1 MTGMVGRFGRIFLRY
16 GCKTLLL
23 LLAVSVIAFILV
35 SLSPVDPVQQYVL
48 GAGGVSAEQR
58 AQLEEYWG
66 VNDPPVERYITWLK
80 ALVRGDFGQSLLY
93 RRPVLEII
101 GERFVNSLALMLC
114 AWLFSGLI
122 GFGLGCAMGM
132 TRDRLPDRIL
142 KKLCYILSSVP
153 TFWLGLVFLLVFS
166 VGLGWFPL
174 GFSSPI
180 GVLNREVT
188 LWQRLHHLVLPA
200 LTLSLMSFAN
210 IALHTR
216 QKLVDVLES
225 EYVLFARAR
234 GERAGTILRRHG
246 LRNIALPALTLQF
259 ASFAELFGGSVLA
272 ETVFSYPGLGS
283 AVAAQLRRAAA
294 VGHHPLF
301 HPVCLRGQSD
311 CQPAVWRG
319 GSSDPGG
326 DPMSLRCNRRT
337 RLVLFTG
344 LMLLVLLAAFL
355 AGRLIPDSAVAADF
369 TRVKEP
375 PSWSHPFGTD
385 HLGRDLLLRTL
396 KGLSTSLTIGIVASL
411 ISAIAAVLI
420 GIAAATG
427 SRAVDGFITWLIDLV
442 MGVPHTVLVILI
454 SFACGRGLKGLL
466 IGVAATHWTSLARLI
481 RGEVLQLRSQQYV
494 AVSRRLG
501 KSSGWILLHHLLPH
515 LIPQFL
521 VGLILM
527 LPHAIL
533 HEASISF
540 LGYGLPPEQPAI
552 GIILA
557 ESMKYLSAGM
567 WWPAVFPGLLLVAT
581 VLLIDRL
588 GETLRAILDPHS
600 AQE

>member
-1 MTGMVGRFGRIFLRY
+1 MS
-16 GCKTLLL
+16 LLL
-23 LLAVSVIAFILV
+23 
-35 SLSPVDPVQQYVL
+35 
-48 GAGGVSAEQR
+48 
-58 AQLEEYWG
+58 
-66 VNDPPVERYITWLK
+66 
-80 ALVRGDFGQSLLY
+80 
-93 RRPVLEII
+93 
-101 GERFVNSLALMLC
+101 
-114 AWLFSGLI
+114 
-122 GFGLGCAMGM
+122 
-132 TRDRLPDRIL
+132 
-142 KKLCYILSSVP
+142 
-153 TFWLGLVFLLVFS
+153 
-166 VGLGWFPL
+166 
-174 GFSSPI
+174 
-180 GVLNREVT
+180 
-188 LWQRLHHLVLPA
+188 
-200 LTLSLMSFAN
+200 
-210 IALHTR
+210 
-216 QKLVDVLES
+216 
-225 EYVLFARAR
+225 
-234 GERAGTILRRHG
+234 
-246 LRNIALPALTLQF
+246 
-259 ASFAELFGGSVLA
+259 
-272 ETVFSYPGLGS
+272 
-283 AVAAQLRRAAA
+283 
-294 VGHHPLF
+294 
-301 HPVCLRGQSD
+301 
-311 CQPAVWRG
+311 QPA
-319 GSSDPGG
+319 D
-326 DPMSLRCNRRT
+326 

-540 LGYGLPPEQPAI
+540 LGYGLPPGAA
-552 GIILA
+552 GHWHH
-557 ESMKYLSAGM
+557 SGRKYEVSVRRYVVAGG
-567 WWPAVFPGLLLVAT
+567 VPGTAA
-581 VLLIDRL
+581 
-588 GETLRAILDPHS
+588 GGHGAAH
-600 AQE
+600 